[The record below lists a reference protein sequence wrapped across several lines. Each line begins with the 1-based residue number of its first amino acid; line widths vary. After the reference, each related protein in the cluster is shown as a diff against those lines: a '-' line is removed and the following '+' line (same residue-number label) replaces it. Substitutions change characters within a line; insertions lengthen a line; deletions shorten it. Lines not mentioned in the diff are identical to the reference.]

1 MLPFNSKTRALIVG
15 ITVGTVFAT
24 AIQPAQ
30 SQTTVQQVC
39 PKLCSNQSSAWTGRW
54 LASPDGKFQCE
65 CESKTVSTSPATE
78 SSASTDKQPT
88 PNLSKTNQQI
98 LDAHNRYRKDVG
110 ASPLTWSDT
119 LARDAQTWAKHL
131 AAMGG
136 NTLMHDDRDDEGEN
150 LWLGTAGAFSIN
162 AMVDSWGAEKK
173 QFRQGVF
180 PDVSKTGNWSDVG
193 HYTQIIWGATTQVG
207 CAKTT
212 AGGNDILV
220 CRYSPPGNFIGQ
232 PVF

>member
-1 MLPFNSKTRALIVG
+1 MTLGSVL
-15 ITVGTVFAT
+15 GTAV
-24 AIQPAQ
+24 QPAQ
-30 SQTTVQQVC
+30 SQATVQQVC

-65 CESKTVSTSPATE
+65 CESKPISTSPATE

-88 PNLSKTNQQI
+88 LSSINQQI

-110 ASPLTWSDT
+110 VSPLTCSDD
-119 LARDAQTWAKHL
+119 LARDAQTWAKRL
-131 AAMGG
+131 AAIGG

-150 LWLGTAGAFSIN
+150 LWMGTAGAFSIN
-162 AMVDSWGAEKK
+162 DMVNAWGSEKK

-193 HYTQIIWGATTQVG
+193 HYTQMIWRNTTQVG

-220 CRYSPPGNFIGQ
+220 CRYSPPGNFMGQ
-232 PVF
+232 TVF

>member
-1 MLPFNSKTRALIVG
+1 M
-15 ITVGTVFAT
+15 
-24 AIQPAQ
+24 
-30 SQTTVQQVC
+30 
-39 PKLCSNQSSAWTGRW
+39 
-54 LASPDGKFQCE
+54 ASPDGTFQCE
-65 CESKTVSTSPATE
+65 CESKPVSTSPPTE
-78 SSASTDKQPT
+78 PSASTDKQPT
-88 PNLSKTNQQI
+88 LSSLNQQI
-98 LDAHNRYRKDVG
+98 LDAHNRYRKDVDV
-110 ASPLTWSDT
+110 SPLTWSDA
-119 LARDAQTWAKHL
+119 LARDAQAWANRL

-162 AMVDSWGAEKK
+162 DMVNSWGAEKK

-193 HYTQIIWGATTQVG
+193 HYTQMIWGATTQVG

-220 CRYSPPGNFIGQ
+220 CRYSPPGNFMGQ
-232 PVF
+232 PIF